1 MFYQAIQANKT
12 KTVFLLIAF
21 VLIIC
26 AIGWAVGVVMG
37 TGSEFTLVI
46 GLALALL
53 MVWGGYYHSDK
64 IVIASVGAKPAD
76 RFKDAYLVNV
86 VEGLSI
92 AAGFGTVPKV
102 YIMESPALNAFAT
115 GRNPD
120 HAAVCVTRGLLEKL
134 DRQELEGVIAHEMS
148 HIRNY
153 DILIM
158 TIAAVFVGGVA
169 LFSRIIF
176 RWMLWGGGGR
186 SRRSSSSSGGGGAQL
201 IMFAVAILLLILAPI
216 LVNLMKLSLSRNRE
230 YLADAS
236 AVQLARNPE
245 GLINALKKLST
256 DEEKL
261 EGVSDATAHLFIA
274 NPFKKKAV
282 SRMFSTHPPIEDRI
296 SALEKM

>member
-1 MFYQAIQANKT
+1 MFYQAIQSNKT
-12 KTVFLLIAF
+12 KTVFILIGF
-21 VLIIC
+21 VILIG
-26 AIGWAVGVVMG
+26 ALGWAVGVVMG
-37 TGSEFTLVI
+37 TGGEFALII
-46 GLALALL
+46 GLVVALL
-53 MVWGGYYHSDK
+53 MVWGGYYNSDK
-64 IVIASVGAKPAD
+64 LVIASVGAKPAD
-76 RFKDAYLVNV
+76 QHKDIYLINV

-120 HAAVCVTRGLLEKL
+120 HAAICVTRGLLERL

-169 LFSRIIF
+169 ILSQIIF
-176 RWMLWGGGGR
+176 RWMFWGGAGR
-186 SRRSSSSSGGGGAQL
+186 SRRSNSSGGGAAQL
-201 IMFAVAILLLILAPI
+201 IGFAVAILLLILAPV
-216 LVNLMKLSLSRNRE
+216 LVNLMKMSLSRNRE

-245 GLINALKKLST
+245 GLISALKKLSND
-256 DEEKL
+256 DEKM
-261 EGVSDATAHLFIA
+261 EGASDATAHLFIA

-282 SRMFSTHPPIEDRI
+282 SRMFSTHPPIEERI

>member
-1 MFYQAIQANKT
+1 MFYQAIQSNKT
-12 KTVFLLIAF
+12 KTVFLLIGF
-21 VLIIC
+21 VIIIC

-37 TGSEFTLVI
+37 TGSEFTLLI
-46 GLALALL
+46 GLVIALL
-53 MVWGGYYHSDK
+53 MVWGGYYNSDK
-64 IVIASVGAKPAD
+64 LVIASVGAKPAD
-76 RFKDAYLVNV
+76 QYKDAYLINV
-86 VEGLSI
+86 VEGLAI
-92 AAGFGTVPKV
+92 AAGFGTAPKV

-120 HAAVCVTRGLLEKL
+120 HSAICVTRGLLERL

-169 LFSRIIF
+169 ILSRIIF
-176 RWMLWGGGGR
+176 RWMFWGGAGR
-186 SRRSSSSSGGGGAQL
+186 SRRSSSSGGGGAQL
-201 IMFAVAILLLILAPI
+201 IMFVVAILLLILAPI

-245 GLINALKKLST
+245 GLISALKKLSS
-256 DEEKL
+256 DDEKL

-282 SRMFSTHPPIEDRI
+282 ARMFCTHPPIEDRI
-296 SALEKM
+296 SALENM